1 MGDDCDEAGDPMM
14 QIIRGVHHPPARI
27 VIYGPSGCG
36 KSTFACGGY
45 GSIRDDVLALDY
57 EQGLDEI
64 GVDRVPGAASWNDS
78 LALIREAC
86 TASGPWRTVIVDTI
100 DRLEDQAA
108 LEVCREGKKKT
119 LADFGYGD
127 GYEAVAA
134 KWRELLFL
142 LESARAHGREV
153 ILVAHV
159 QSKIQDDPMLGK
171 YDKFIA
177 ALSKRCW
184 GATHRWADAV
194 LFAQYEQGLIEGRAI
209 MTGARTLY
217 TSAGTGYDAKNRW
230 GLPIALPLSWTAFAE
245 ARASLA
251 RSAEEVRA
259 SIRAIASDP
268 KATDAIRTTA
278 EKYITEAGED
288 VPRLV
293 ATETALKK
301 KLTA

>member
-1 MGDDCDEAGDPMM
+1 VN
-14 QIIRGVHHPPARI
+14 ITRGVRHPPARM
-27 VIYGPSGCG
+27 VVFGPPGVG
-36 KSTFACGGY
+36 KSTFACAAPE
-45 GSIRDDVLALDY
+45 VLALDY

-64 GVDRVPGAASWNDS
+64 GPARVQGGETWDASMK
-78 LALIREAC
+78 LVREAC
-86 TASGPWRTVIVDTI
+86 TAPGGHRTVVVDTI
-100 DRLEDQAA
+100 DRLEDQAT
-108 LEVCREGKKKT
+108 LEVCREGKKKS
-119 LADFGYGD
+119 LSDFGYGD
-127 GYEAVAA
+127 GYEAVAT
-134 KWRELLFL
+134 KWRELLFV

-194 LFAQYEQGLIEGRAI
+194 LFANYEQGLIEGRAI
-209 MTGARTLY
+209 MTGSRVLY

-230 GLPIALPLSWTAFAE
+230 GLPTVLPLSWGSFAS

-251 RSAEEVRA
+251 RTADEVRA
-259 SIRAIASDP
+259 SIRSL
-268 KATDAIRTTA
+268 ATDADAKAKA
-278 EKYITEAGED
+278 EDYMSKAGED

-293 ATETALKK
+293 SIETALRKK
-301 KLTA
+301 VTA